1 MYSGFV
7 FDSIFSDFEMLSRC
21 PEVPRG
27 YGTTNTGDGTTNADA
42 GVGIGM
48 ERGMRK
54 NEKTINL
61 ADKAI
66 N

>member
-1 MYSGFV
+1 MEAHGA
-7 FDSIFSDFEMLSRC
+7 
-21 PEVPRG
+21 
-27 YGTTNTGDGTTNADA
+27 TNAVYGTTNADA

-48 ERGMRK
+48 LKGGIRNLTK
-54 NEKTINL
+54 NNSF